1 MSRTVLCRKHKKELE
16 GLERAPYPGP
26 KGEAIFENVSKQ
38 AWQEWLSHQ
47 TMIINE
53 KRLNLMEASTQSFL
67 ADEFEKFMDDGDYE
81 RPEGY
86 VPEEK

>member
-1 MSRTVLCRKHKKELE
+1 MSRTVLCRKYQKELE
-16 GLERAPYPGP
+16 GLDRAPYPGP
-26 KGEAIFENVSKQ
+26 KGKLIFENVSKQ
-38 AWQEWLSHQ
+38 AWQAWLAHQ

-53 KRLNLMEASTQSFL
+53 KRLNLMAPTTQTFL
-67 ADEFEKFMDDGDYE
+67 ADELEKFLDDGDYE